1 MDHSAQV
8 HQYTFTVATRQ
19 EVARDI
25 WRMEIA
31 APELAAALQP
41 GQFVN
46 IAVPGD
52 PSQIVRVPLSF
63 ASADADGGTVELVF
77 AVVGDGTRRLA
88 AMQVGEG
95 STVLGPCGHGWRFP
109 EAGNVLIV
117 AGGVGCAPV
126 VAAGRELAK
135 KGVPFTA
142 VIGAQTADRLWGVDE
157 LESLGAKVV
166 VTTDDGSR
174 GVHGFTT
181 QPTERLL
188 AERDFTLV
196 MTCGPNPMMR
206 GVARIAN
213 EAHVPCQASLE
224 RMMTCG
230 FGACHTCNVA
240 MAAGGYRFCCTDGP
254 VFDAE
259 EVAW

>member
-1 MDHSAQV
+1 MDQSAQV
-8 HQYTFTVATRQ
+8 HQYDFTVVTKA
-19 EVARDI
+19 EVARGI

-31 APELAAALQP
+31 APELAARLRP

-63 ASADADGGTVELVF
+63 ASADAECGTVELVF
-77 AVVGDGTRRLA
+77 AAVGDGTRRLA
-88 AMQVGEG
+88 AMEAGEG

-109 EAGNVLIV
+109 DTGRVLLV
-117 AGGVGCAPV
+117 AGGVGAPPV

-135 KGVPFTA
+135 RDVPFAA
-142 VIGAQTADRLWGVDE
+142 VLGAQTADKLWGVPE
-157 LESLGAKVV
+157 LEELGAKVV

-181 QPTERLL
+181 QPTSELL
-188 AERDFTLV
+188 ATGDYTLV
-196 MTCGPNPMMR
+196 MTCGPGPMMAGIAKAAHEA
-206 GVARIAN
+206 GVA
-213 EAHVPCQASLE
+213 CQASLE

-240 MAAGGYRFCCTDGP
+240 MAAGGYKFCCTDGP